1 MFQRVGIGNIALVVT
16 MVRMARQCA
25 RWFGVGMG
33 AGSVRV
39 DEAGTLCR
47 VEAELVIIFSRPR
60 SVGRLGRDLTA
71 VVCTGGCVRAWR
83 SRISAE
89 KL

>member
-1 MFQRVGIGNIALVVT
+1 MGIGNVVAVVL
-16 MVRMARQCA
+16 MVRKAWRSA
-25 RWFGVGMG
+25 RWFGVGME

-71 VVCTGGCVRAWR
+71 VLYR
-83 SRISAE
+83 SMIVVTLSV
-89 KL
+89 

>member
-16 MVRMARQCA
+16 IVRMARQCA

-33 AGSVRV
+33 VGSVRV

-47 VEAELVIIFSRPR
+47 VEAELVIIFFSAEKRRASRPR
-60 SVGRLGRDLTA
+60 SYRGCLYWWVYS
-71 VVCTGGCVRAWR
+71 CTCVAQ
-83 SRISAE
+83 
-89 KL
+89 